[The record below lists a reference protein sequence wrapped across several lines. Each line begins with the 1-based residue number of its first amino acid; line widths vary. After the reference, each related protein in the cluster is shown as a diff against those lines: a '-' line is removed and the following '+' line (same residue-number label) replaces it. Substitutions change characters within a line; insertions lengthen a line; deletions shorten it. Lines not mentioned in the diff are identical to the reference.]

1 MMTEIEKATT
11 RRATNSHPTVFVV
24 DNEEAFRDSVSV
36 LLESVG
42 FRVAQFDS
50 AQAFVDEYDPERPG
64 CAIVDLRMPRL
75 SGLALQE
82 LLHER
87 GIGLPVIIVTAFPE
101 VSVAVRAMKTGA
113 FDFLA
118 KPFPEQQLIDLV
130 NRAIAADAER
140 RSETRERQSFQ
151 VRLNR
156 RTPRERQVLELVV
169 AGKKNRLIADEL
181 SITKR
186 TVELHRVQCMKKM
199 RVDSLAELVAQY
211 TRFQTSAPESVL
223 QEH

>member
-1 MMTEIEKATT
+1 MTATKGEPKL
-11 RRATNSHPTVFVV
+11 REAENQRPTVFVI

-36 LLESVG
+36 LLQSVG
-42 FRVAQFDS
+42 FRVEQFDS
-50 AQAFVDEYDPERPG
+50 AQAFVDEYDSERPG

-82 LLHER
+82 LLHQQ

-130 NRAIAADAER
+130 NRAITEDATR
-140 RSETRERQSFQ
+140 RSEARERQSFH

-156 RTPRERQVLELVV
+156 LTPREKQVLELVV

-199 RVDSLAELVAQY
+199 RVDSLAELVALC
-211 TRFQTSAPESVL
+211 TRFYSPAAGAGPEA
-223 QEH
+223 H